1 MNKSFLIK
9 YASLAVNIG
18 VNIQK
23 DNILVILAVNIGV
36 NIQKDNILVI
46 SSPIE
51 TAEFARLIT
60 EEAYKSGAKD
70 VIVHY
75 GDQKLT
81 KIKLENSSLETISN
95 IPEWQAESYNY
106 YARQEACFISIS
118 ASDPDGLKGVPVE
131 KIGASQKARTSALKE
146 YFDNSMSNKC
156 RWCVLSVPTLSWAKK
171 VFPKVSDDEAM
182 ESLWDVIFKTV
193 RVDTE
198 NPVNAW
204 KKHNAYL
211 EEKIKFM
218 NNNNFK
224 SVHLKSANGTD
235 LNIELPEGHIW
246 AGGSEGDVNG
256 IPFNANIPTEEV
268 FTLPKKTGV
277 NGIVYS
283 SKPLSYGGNLID
295 NFSITFKDG
304 KAIDFTAET
313 GYDVLK
319 QMLESDEGAKYLG
332 EVAFV
337 PYNSP
342 ISNSKLIFF
351 NTLFDENAACHL
363 AFGRA
368 YESCV
373 KDADKYSEEELEKI
387 GVNNSIIHVDFMI
400 GTSDLEVTG
409 INENGETIQIFSNG
423 NWAF

>member
-9 YASLAVNIG
+9 YAS
-18 VNIQK
+18 
-23 DNILVILAVNIGV
+23 LAVNIGV

-387 GVNNSIIHVDFMI
+387 GVNNSVIHVDFMI
-400 GTSDLEVTG
+400 GTSDIEITG
-409 INENGETIQIFSNG
+409 INKNGETIQIFSNG

>member
-1 MNKSFLIK
+1 MCIRDR
-9 YASLAVNIG
+9 
-18 VNIQK
+18 
-23 DNILVILAVNIGV
+23 DNILVIT
-36 NIQKDNILVI
+36 
-46 SSPIE
+46 SPIE
-51 TAEFARLIT
+51 TAEFARLIAK
-60 EEAYKSGAKD
+60 EAYNFGAKE

-75 GDQKLT
+75 SDQQLT
-81 KIKLENSSLETISN
+81 KIKLENSSLETISDY
-95 IPEWQAESYNY
+95 PSWMAEGYNY
-106 YARQEACFISIS
+106 YARQGACFISIA
-118 ASDPDGLKGVPVE
+118 ASDPDGLKGVSVE
-131 KIGASQKARTSALKE
+131 KIGESQKARTTALKE
-146 YFDNSMSNKC
+146 YYDNSMSNKC

-171 VFPKVSDDEAM
+171 VFPNLSDEKAL

-193 RVDTE
+193 RVDTKDPIKAWE
-198 NPVNAW
+198 N
-204 KKHNAYL
+204 HNAYL

-218 NNNNFK
+218 NDNNFK
-224 SVHLKSANGTD
+224 SVHLKSSNGTD

-246 AGGSEGDVNG
+246 AGGSEEDVKG
-256 IPFNANIPTEEV
+256 IPFNANMPTEEI

-283 SKPLSYGGNLID
+283 SKPLSYSGNLID
-295 NFSITFKDG
+295 NFSITFEDG
-304 KAIDFTAET
+304 RAIDFTAET
-313 GYDVLK
+313 GYDILK

-373 KDADKYSEEELEKI
+373 KNADKYSEEELEKM
-387 GVNNSIIHVDFMI
+387 GVNNSVIHVDFMI
-400 GTSDLEVTG
+400 GTSDLEITG
-409 INENGETIQIFSNG
+409 INKNGETIKIFSNG
-423 NWAF
+423 NWTF

>member
-1 MNKSFLIK
+1 MDKNLLKK
-9 YASLAVNIG
+9 YAMLAVNTG
-18 VNIQK
+18 VNIKK
-23 DNILVILAVNIGV
+23 DNILVIT
-36 NIQKDNILVI
+36 
-46 SSPIE
+46 SPIE
-51 TAEFARLIT
+51 TAEFARLIAK
-60 EEAYKSGAKD
+60 EAYNFGAKE

-75 GDQKLT
+75 SDQQLT
-81 KIKLENSSLETISN
+81 KIKLENSSLETISDY
-95 IPEWQAESYNY
+95 PSWMAEGYNY
-106 YARQEACFISIS
+106 YARQGACFISI
-118 ASDPDGLKGVPVE
+118 AANDPDGLKGVSVE
-131 KIGASQKARTSALKE
+131 KIGESQKARTTALKE
-146 YFDNSMSNKC
+146 YYDNSMSNKC

-171 VFPKVSDDEAM
+171 VFPNLSDEKAL

-193 RVDTE
+193 RVDTKDPIKAWE
-198 NPVNAW
+198 N
-204 KKHNAYL
+204 HNAYL

-218 NNNNFK
+218 NENNFK
-224 SVHLKSANGTD
+224 SVHLKSSNGTD

-246 AGGSEGDVNG
+246 AGGSEEDVKG
-256 IPFNANIPTEEV
+256 IPFNANMPTEEI

-304 KAIDFTAET
+304 RAIDFTAET
-313 GYDVLK
+313 GYDILK

-373 KDADKYSEEELEKI
+373 KNADKYSEEELEKM
-387 GVNNSIIHVDFMI
+387 GVNNSVIHVDFMI
-400 GTSDLEVTG
+400 GTSDLEITG
-409 INENGETIQIFSNG
+409 INKNGETIKIFSNG
-423 NWAF
+423 NWTF

>member
-1 MNKSFLIK
+1 MNKRFLIK
-9 YASLAVNIG
+9 YAS
-18 VNIQK
+18 
-23 DNILVILAVNIGV
+23 LAVNIGV

-204 KKHNAYL
+204 EKHNAYL

-246 AGGSEGDVNG
+246 AGGSERDVNG
-256 IPFNANIPTEEV
+256 IPFNANMPTEEV

-304 KAIDFTAET
+304 KAINFTAET

>member
-9 YASLAVNIG
+9 YAS
-18 VNIQK
+18 
-23 DNILVILAVNIGV
+23 LAVNIGV

-204 KKHNAYL
+204 EKHNAYL

-246 AGGSEGDVNG
+246 AGGSERDVNG
-256 IPFNANIPTEEV
+256 IPFNANMPTEEV

-319 QMLESDEGAKYLG
+319 QMLESDESAKYLG

>member
-9 YASLAVNIG
+9 YAS
-18 VNIQK
+18 
-23 DNILVILAVNIGV
+23 LAVNIGV

-118 ASDPDGLKGVPVE
+118 ASDPDGLKGVPIE

-204 KKHNAYL
+204 EKHNAYL

-246 AGGSEGDVNG
+246 AGGSERDVNG
-256 IPFNANIPTEEV
+256 IPFNANMPTEEV

>member
-9 YASLAVNIG
+9 YAS
-18 VNIQK
+18 
-23 DNILVILAVNIGV
+23 LAVNIGV

-204 KKHNAYL
+204 EKHNAYL

-246 AGGSEGDVNG
+246 AGGSERDVNG
-256 IPFNANIPTEEV
+256 IPFNANMPTEEV

-319 QMLESDEGAKYLG
+319 QMLESDEGSKYLG

>member
-9 YASLAVNIG
+9 YAS
-18 VNIQK
+18 
-23 DNILVILAVNIGV
+23 LAVNIGV

-204 KKHNAYL
+204 EKHNAYL

-246 AGGSEGDVNG
+246 AGGSERDVNG
-256 IPFNANIPTEEV
+256 IPFNANMPTEEV

-337 PYNSP
+337 PYNSL

>member
-9 YASLAVNIG
+9 YAS
-18 VNIQK
+18 
-23 DNILVILAVNIGV
+23 LAVNIGV

-171 VFPKVSDDEAM
+171 VFPKVNDDEAM

-204 KKHNAYL
+204 EKHNAYL

-246 AGGSEGDVNG
+246 AGGSERDVNG
-256 IPFNANIPTEEV
+256 IPFNANMPTEEV

>member
-9 YASLAVNIG
+9 YASLV
-18 VNIQK
+18 
-23 DNILVILAVNIGV
+23 VNIGV

-387 GVNNSIIHVDFMI
+387 GVNNSVIHVDFMI
-400 GTSDLEVTG
+400 GTSDLEITG
-409 INENGETIQIFSNG
+409 INKNGEAIQIFSNG

>member
-1 MNKSFLIK
+1 MDKNLLKK
-9 YASLAVNIG
+9 YAMLAVNTG
-18 VNIQK
+18 VNIKK
-23 DNILVILAVNIGV
+23 DNILVIT
-36 NIQKDNILVI
+36 
-46 SSPIE
+46 SPIE
-51 TAEFARLIT
+51 TAEFARLIAK
-60 EEAYKSGAKD
+60 EAYKSGAKE
-70 VIVHY
+70 VVVHY
-75 GDQKLT
+75 SDQELT
-81 KIKLENSSLETISN
+81 KIKLENSSLETISDY
-95 IPEWQAESYNY
+95 PSWMAEGYNY
-106 YARQEACFISIS
+106 YARQGACFISIA
-118 ASDPDGLKGVPVE
+118 ASDPDGLKGVSVE
-131 KIGASQKARTSALKE
+131 KIGTSQKARTTALKE
-146 YFDNSMSNKC
+146 YYDNSMSNKC

-171 VFPKVSDDEAM
+171 VFPNLSDEKAM

-193 RVDTE
+193 RVDTKDPIKAWE
-198 NPVNAW
+198 N
-204 KKHNAYL
+204 HNAYL

-218 NNNNFK
+218 NDNNFK
-224 SVHLKSANGTD
+224 SVHLKSPNGTD

-246 AGGSEGDVNG
+246 AGGSEGDIKG
-256 IPFNANIPTEEV
+256 IPFNANMPTEEI

-304 KAIDFTAET
+304 RAIDFTAET
-313 GYDVLK
+313 GYDILK

-368 YESCV
+368 YESCI
-373 KDADKYSEEELEKI
+373 KNADKYSEEELEKI
-387 GVNNSIIHVDFMI
+387 GVNNSVIHVDFMI
-400 GTSDLEVTG
+400 GTSDLEITG
-409 INENGETIQIFSNG
+409 INKNGETIQIFSKG

>member
-9 YASLAVNIG
+9 YAS
-18 VNIQK
+18 
-23 DNILVILAVNIGV
+23 LAVNIGV

-373 KDADKYSEEELEKI
+373 KDSDKYSEEELEKI
-387 GVNNSIIHVDFMI
+387 GVNNSVIHVDFMI
-400 GTSDLEVTG
+400 GTSDLEITG
-409 INENGETIQIFSNG
+409 INKNGEAIQIFSNG
-423 NWAF
+423 NWVF

>member
-9 YASLAVNIG
+9 YAS
-18 VNIQK
+18 
-23 DNILVILAVNIGV
+23 LAVNIGV

-75 GDQKLT
+75 GDQKLN

-204 KKHNAYL
+204 EKHNAYL

-246 AGGSEGDVNG
+246 AGGSERDVNG
-256 IPFNANIPTEEV
+256 IPFNANMPTEEV

-387 GVNNSIIHVDFMI
+387 GVNNSVIHVDFMI

>member
-9 YASLAVNIG
+9 YAS
-18 VNIQK
+18 
-23 DNILVILAVNIGV
+23 LAVNIGV

-400 GTSDLEVTG
+400 GTSDLEITG
-409 INENGETIQIFSNG
+409 VNKNGEAIQIFSNG

>member
-1 MNKSFLIK
+1 MDKNLLKK
-9 YASLAVNIG
+9 YAMLAVNTG
-18 VNIQK
+18 VNIKK
-23 DNILVILAVNIGV
+23 DNILVIT
-36 NIQKDNILVI
+36 
-46 SSPIE
+46 SPIE
-51 TAEFARLIT
+51 TAEFARLIAK
-60 EEAYKSGAKD
+60 EAYNFGAKE

-75 GDQKLT
+75 SDQQLT
-81 KIKLENSSLETISN
+81 KIKLENSSLETISDY
-95 IPEWQAESYNY
+95 PSWMAEGYNY
-106 YARQEACFISIS
+106 YARQGACFISIA
-118 ASDPDGLKGVPVE
+118 ASDPGGLKGVSVE
-131 KIGASQKARTSALKE
+131 KIGESQKARTTALKE
-146 YFDNSMSNKC
+146 YYDNSMSNKC

-171 VFPKVSDDEAM
+171 VFPNLSDEKAL

-193 RVDTE
+193 RVDTKDPIKAWE
-198 NPVNAW
+198 N
-204 KKHNAYL
+204 HNAYL

-218 NNNNFK
+218 NDNNFK
-224 SVHLKSANGTD
+224 SVHLKSSNGTD

-246 AGGSEGDVNG
+246 AGGSEEDVKG
-256 IPFNANIPTEEV
+256 IPFNANMPTEEI

-295 NFSITFKDG
+295 NFSITFEDG
-304 KAIDFTAET
+304 RAIDFTAET
-313 GYDVLK
+313 GYDILK

-373 KDADKYSEEELEKI
+373 KNADKYSEEELEKM
-387 GVNNSIIHVDFMI
+387 GVNNSVIHVDFMI
-400 GTSDLEVTG
+400 GTSDLEITG
-409 INENGETIQIFSNG
+409 INKNGETIKIFSNG

>member
-9 YASLAVNIG
+9 YAS
-18 VNIQK
+18 
-23 DNILVILAVNIGV
+23 LAVNIGV

-351 NTLFDENAACHL
+351 NTLFDENAVCHL

-387 GVNNSIIHVDFMI
+387 GVNNSVIHVDFMI
-400 GTSDLEVTG
+400 GTSDLEITG
-409 INENGETIQIFSNG
+409 INKNGEAIQIFSNG

>member
-9 YASLAVNIG
+9 YAS
-18 VNIQK
+18 
-23 DNILVILAVNIGV
+23 LAVNIGV

-171 VFPKVSDDEAM
+171 VFPKVSDDEAI

>member
-9 YASLAVNIG
+9 YAS
-18 VNIQK
+18 
-23 DNILVILAVNIGV
+23 LAVNIGV

-224 SVHLKSANGTD
+224 NVHLKSANGTD

-387 GVNNSIIHVDFMI
+387 GVNNSVIHVDFMI
-400 GTSDLEVTG
+400 GTSDLEITG
-409 INENGETIQIFSNG
+409 INKNGEAIQIFSNG

>member
-23 DNILVILAVNIGV
+23 DNILVIF
-36 NIQKDNILVI
+36 
-46 SSPIE
+46 SPIE

-387 GVNNSIIHVDFMI
+387 GVNNSVIHVDFMI
-400 GTSDLEVTG
+400 GTSDLEITG
-409 INENGETIQIFSNG
+409 INKNGEAIQIFSNG

>member
-9 YASLAVNIG
+9 YAS
-18 VNIQK
+18 
-23 DNILVILAVNIGV
+23 LAVNIGV

-156 RWCVLSVPTLSWAKK
+156 RWCVLSVPTLSWAKN

-204 KKHNAYL
+204 EKHNAYL

-246 AGGSEGDVNG
+246 AGGSERDVNG
-256 IPFNANIPTEEV
+256 IPFNANMPTEEV

>member
-1 MNKSFLIK
+1 MDKNLLKK
-9 YASLAVNIG
+9 YAMLAVNTG
-18 VNIQK
+18 VNIKK
-23 DNILVILAVNIGV
+23 DNILVIT
-36 NIQKDNILVI
+36 
-46 SSPIE
+46 SPIE
-51 TAEFARLIT
+51 TAEFARLIAK
-60 EEAYKSGAKD
+60 EAYNFGAKE

-75 GDQKLT
+75 SDQQLT
-81 KIKLENSSLETISN
+81 KIKLENSSLETISDY
-95 IPEWQAESYNY
+95 PSWMAEGYNY
-106 YARQEACFISIS
+106 YARQGACFISIA
-118 ASDPDGLKGVPVE
+118 ASDPDGLKGVSVE
-131 KIGASQKARTSALKE
+131 KIGESQKARTTALKE
-146 YFDNSMSNKC
+146 YYDNSMSNKC

-171 VFPKVSDDEAM
+171 VFPNLSDEKAL

-193 RVDTE
+193 RVDTKDPIKAWE
-198 NPVNAW
+198 N
-204 KKHNAYL
+204 HNAYL

-224 SVHLKSANGTD
+224 SVHLKSSNGTD

-246 AGGSEGDVNG
+246 AGGSEEDVKG
-256 IPFNANIPTEEV
+256 IPFNANMPTEEI

-304 KAIDFTAET
+304 RAIDFTAET
-313 GYDVLK
+313 GYDILK

-373 KDADKYSEEELEKI
+373 KNADKYSEEELEKM
-387 GVNNSIIHVDFMI
+387 GVNNSVIHVDFMI
-400 GTSDLEVTG
+400 GTSDLEITG
-409 INENGETIQIFSNG
+409 INKNGETIKIFSNG

>member
-9 YASLAVNIG
+9 YAS
-18 VNIQK
+18 
-23 DNILVILAVNIGV
+23 LAVNIGV

-387 GVNNSIIHVDFMI
+387 GVNNSVIHVDFMI
-400 GTSDLEVTG
+400 GTSDLEITG
-409 INENGETIQIFSNG
+409 INKNGEAIQIFSNG
-423 NWAF
+423 TWAF

>member
-9 YASLAVNIG
+9 YAS
-18 VNIQK
+18 
-23 DNILVILAVNIGV
+23 LAVNIGV

-198 NPVNAW
+198 NPVNDW

-387 GVNNSIIHVDFMI
+387 GVNNSVIHVDFMI
-400 GTSDLEVTG
+400 GTSDLEITG
-409 INENGETIQIFSNG
+409 INKNGEAIQIFSNG

>member
-1 MNKSFLIK
+1 MDKNLLKK
-9 YASLAVNIG
+9 YAMLAVNTG
-18 VNIQK
+18 VNIKK
-23 DNILVILAVNIGV
+23 DNILVIT
-36 NIQKDNILVI
+36 
-46 SSPIE
+46 SPIE
-51 TAEFARLIT
+51 TAEFARLIAK
-60 EEAYKSGAKD
+60 EAYNFGAKE

-75 GDQKLT
+75 SDQQLT
-81 KIKLENSSLETISN
+81 KIKLENSSLETISDY
-95 IPEWQAESYNY
+95 PSWMAEGYNY
-106 YARQEACFISIS
+106 YARQGACFISIA
-118 ASDPDGLKGVPVE
+118 ASDPDGLKGVSVE
-131 KIGASQKARTSALKE
+131 KIGESQKARTTALKE
-146 YFDNSMSNKC
+146 YYDNSMSNKC

-171 VFPKVSDDEAM
+171 VFPNLSDEKAL

-193 RVDTE
+193 RVDTKDPIKAWE
-198 NPVNAW
+198 N
-204 KKHNAYL
+204 HNAYL

-224 SVHLKSANGTD
+224 SVHLKSSNGTD

-246 AGGSEGDVNG
+246 AGGSEEDVKG
-256 IPFNANIPTEEV
+256 IPFNANMPTEEI

-295 NFSITFKDG
+295 NFSITFEDG
-304 KAIDFTAET
+304 RAIDFTAET
-313 GYDVLK
+313 GYDILK

-373 KDADKYSEEELEKI
+373 KNADKYSEEELEKM
-387 GVNNSIIHVDFMI
+387 GVNNSVIHVDFMI
-400 GTSDLEVTG
+400 GTSDLEITG
-409 INENGETIQIFSNG
+409 INKNGETIKIFSNG

>member
-1 MNKSFLIK
+1 MNNDLLKK
-9 YASLAVNIG
+9 YASLAVNT
-18 VNIQK
+18 
-23 DNILVILAVNIGV
+23 GV

-51 TAEFARLIT
+51 TAEFARLIA
-60 EEAYKSGAKD
+60 EEAYKAGAKD

-81 KIKLENSSLETISN
+81 KIKLENSSLETIADY
-95 IPEWQAESYNY
+95 PDWMAEGYNY
-106 YARQEACFISIS
+106 YARQGACFISIA
-118 ASDPDGLKGVPVE
+118 ASDPDGLKGIPVE
-131 KIGASQKARTSALKE
+131 KIGTSQKARTSALKE
-146 YFDNSMSNKC
+146 YYDNSMSNKC
-156 RWCVLSVPTLSWAKK
+156 RWCVLSVPTISWAKK
-171 VFPKVSDDEAM
+171 VFPNASDDEAM

-204 KKHNAYL
+204 EKHNAYL

-246 AGGSEGDVNG
+246 AGGSERDVNG
-256 IPFNANIPTEEV
+256 IPFNANMPTEEV

>member
-9 YASLAVNIG
+9 YAS
-18 VNIQK
+18 
-23 DNILVILAVNIGV
+23 LAVNIGV

-351 NTLFDENAACHL
+351 NTLFDENATCHL

-387 GVNNSIIHVDFMI
+387 GVNNSVIHVDFMI
-400 GTSDLEVTG
+400 GTSDLEITG
-409 INENGETIQIFSNG
+409 INKNGETIQIFSNG

>member
-9 YASLAVNIG
+9 YAS
-18 VNIQK
+18 
-23 DNILVILAVNIGV
+23 LAVNIGV

-204 KKHNAYL
+204 EKHNTYL

-387 GVNNSIIHVDFMI
+387 GVNNSVIHVDFMI
-400 GTSDLEVTG
+400 GTSDLEITG
-409 INENGETIQIFSNG
+409 INKNGETIQIFSNG

>member
-9 YASLAVNIG
+9 YAS
-18 VNIQK
+18 
-23 DNILVILAVNIGV
+23 LAVNIGV

-246 AGGSEGDVNG
+246 AGGSERDVNG
-256 IPFNANIPTEEV
+256 IPFNANMPTEEV

-387 GVNNSIIHVDFMI
+387 GVNNSVIHVDFMI
-400 GTSDLEVTG
+400 GTSDLEITG
-409 INENGETIQIFSNG
+409 INKNGEAIQIFSNG

>member
-9 YASLAVNIG
+9 YAS
-18 VNIQK
+18 
-23 DNILVILAVNIGV
+23 LAVNIGV

-198 NPVNAW
+198 NPVNALE
-204 KKHNAYL
+204 KHNAYL

-246 AGGSEGDVNG
+246 AGGSERDVNG
-256 IPFNANIPTEEV
+256 IPFNANMPTEEV

>member
-9 YASLAVNIG
+9 YAS
-18 VNIQK
+18 
-23 DNILVILAVNIGV
+23 LAVNIGV

-118 ASDPDGLKGVPVE
+118 ASDPDGLKGVPIE

-204 KKHNAYL
+204 DKHNAYL

-246 AGGSEGDVNG
+246 AGGSERDVNG
-256 IPFNANIPTEEV
+256 IPFNANMPTEEV

>member
-9 YASLAVNIG
+9 YAS
-18 VNIQK
+18 
-23 DNILVILAVNIGV
+23 LAVNIGV

-171 VFPKVSDDEAM
+171 VFPKVSDDEAI

-387 GVNNSIIHVDFMI
+387 GVNNSVIHVDFMI

>member
-9 YASLAVNIG
+9 YAS
-18 VNIQK
+18 
-23 DNILVILAVNIGV
+23 LAVNIGV

-204 KKHNAYL
+204 EKHNAYL

-246 AGGSEGDVNG
+246 AGGSERDVNG
-256 IPFNANIPTEEV
+256 IPFNANMPTEEV

-319 QMLESDEGAKYLG
+319 QMLESDEGAKHLG

>member
-9 YASLAVNIG
+9 YAS
-18 VNIQK
+18 
-23 DNILVILAVNIGV
+23 LAVNIGV

-204 KKHNAYL
+204 EKHNAYL

-246 AGGSEGDVNG
+246 AGGSERDVNG
-256 IPFNANIPTEEV
+256 IPFNANMPTEEV

-400 GTSDLEVTG
+400 GTSDLVVTG

>member
-1 MNKSFLIK
+1 MNNDLLKK
-9 YASLAVNIG
+9 YASLAVNT
-18 VNIQK
+18 
-23 DNILVILAVNIGV
+23 GV

-51 TAEFARLIT
+51 TAEFARLIA
-60 EEAYKSGAKD
+60 EEAYKAGAKD

-81 KIKLENSSLETISN
+81 KIKLENSSLETIADY
-95 IPEWQAESYNY
+95 PDWMAEGYNY
-106 YARQEACFISIS
+106 YARQGACFISIA
-118 ASDPDGLKGVPVE
+118 ASDPDGLKGIPVE
-131 KIGASQKARTSALKE
+131 KIGTSQKARTSALKE
-146 YFDNSMSNKC
+146 YYDNSMSNKC
-156 RWCVLSVPTLSWAKK
+156 RWCVLSVPTISWAKK
-171 VFPKVSDDEAM
+171 VFPNASDDEAM

-198 NPVNAW
+198 NPVKAW
-204 KKHNAYL
+204 EKHNAYL

-218 NNNNFK
+218 NDNNFK

-256 IPFNANIPTEEV
+256 IAFNANMPTEEV

-277 NGIVYS
+277 NGVVYS

-304 KAIDFTAET
+304 KVVDFTAET

-319 QMLESDEGAKYLG
+319 QMLDSDEGAKYLG

-337 PYNSP
+337 PYDSP

-368 YESCV
+368 YPCIKNSE
-373 KDADKYSEEELEKI
+373 DLSEEQLKEI
-387 GVNNSIIHVDFMI
+387 GVNNSLIHVDFMI
-400 GTSDLEVTG
+400 GTADLEVTG
-409 INENGETIQIFSNG
+409 YTNDGTEVSVFKNG

>member
-9 YASLAVNIG
+9 YAS
-18 VNIQK
+18 
-23 DNILVILAVNIGV
+23 LAVNIGV

-118 ASDPDGLKGVPVE
+118 ASDPDGLKGVSVE

-204 KKHNAYL
+204 EKHNAYL

-256 IPFNANIPTEEV
+256 IPFNANMPTEEV

>member
-9 YASLAVNIG
+9 YAS
-18 VNIQK
+18 
-23 DNILVILAVNIGV
+23 LAVNIGV

-171 VFPKVSDDEAM
+171 VFPKVIDDEAM

-387 GVNNSIIHVDFMI
+387 GVNNSVIHVDFMI
-400 GTSDLEVTG
+400 GTSDLEITG
-409 INENGETIQIFSNG
+409 INKNGEAIQIFSNG

>member
-9 YASLAVNIG
+9 YAS
-18 VNIQK
+18 
-23 DNILVILAVNIGV
+23 LAVNIGV

-204 KKHNAYL
+204 EKHNAYL

-246 AGGSEGDVNG
+246 AGGSERDVNG

>member
-1 MNKSFLIK
+1 MNQSFLIK
-9 YASLAVNIG
+9 YAS
-18 VNIQK
+18 
-23 DNILVILAVNIGV
+23 LAVNIGV

-75 GDQKLT
+75 GDPKLT

-387 GVNNSIIHVDFMI
+387 GVNNSVIHVDFMI
-400 GTSDLEVTG
+400 GTSDLEITG
-409 INENGETIQIFSNG
+409 INKNGEAIQIFSNG

>member
-1 MNKSFLIK
+1 MDKDLLKK
-9 YASLAVNIG
+9 YASLAVNTG

-23 DNILVILAVNIGV
+23 DNILVIT
-36 NIQKDNILVI
+36 
-46 SSPIE
+46 SPIE
-51 TAEFARLIT
+51 TAEFARLIA
-60 EEAYKSGAKD
+60 EEAYKAGAKD

-81 KIKLENSSLETISN
+81 KIKLENSSLETIADY
-95 IPEWQAESYNY
+95 PAWMAESYNS
-106 YARQEACFISIS
+106 YARQGACFISIS
-118 ASDPDGLKGVPVE
+118 ANDPDGLKGVSVE
-131 KIGASQKARTSALKE
+131 KIGTSQKARTSALKE
-146 YFDNSMSNKC
+146 YYDNSMSNKC

-171 VFPKVSDDEAM
+171 VFPNVSDEEAM
-182 ESLWDVIFKTV
+182 ENLWNVIFKTV

-198 NPVNAW
+198 NPVTAW
-204 KKHNAYL
+204 EKHNAYL
-211 EEKIKFM
+211 DEKVKFM
-218 NNNNFK
+218 NDNNFK
-224 SVHLKSANGTD
+224 SVHLKSSNGTD
-235 LNIELPEGHIW
+235 LNIELPEGHLW
-246 AGGSEGDVNG
+246 AGGSDDDVNG
-256 IPFNANIPTEEV
+256 VFFNSNMPTEEV

-304 KAIDFTAET
+304 KAVDFTAET

-319 QMLESDEGAKYLG
+319 QMLDSDEGAKYLG

-337 PYNSP
+337 PYDSP

-373 KDADKYSEEELEKI
+373 KDADKFSEKELEEI
-387 GVNNSIIHVDFMI
+387 GVNNSVIHVDFMI
-400 GTSDLEVTG
+400 GTSDLEITG
-409 INENGETIQIFSNG
+409 INKNGETVQIFSNG
-423 NWAF
+423 NWTS